1 VTQTLKKE
9 CALSLVWVVFFSWG
23 FSLISFFQF
32 FYVAQAFHQRR
43 SKVGRFSEGRVEANP
58 GLKDCHC
65 FDCADGRG
73 VSLLCKEYALYPC
86 NNPKKKKN
94 RGAGCLPCCCFDA
107 EIVFKSYVRNA
118 GTIHTVCQP
127 RENLEPHSN
136 RRKKGFTPVITIV
149 L

>member
-1 VTQTLKKE
+1 LKKE
-9 CALSLVWVVFFSWG
+9 CDTNLEKGMCFVAGLGGFFSWG

-86 NNPKKKKN
+86 NNPKKKKSW
-94 RGAGCLPCCCFDA
+94 GGLLA
-107 EIVFKSYVRNA
+107 
-118 GTIHTVCQP
+118 
-127 RENLEPHSN
+127 
-136 RRKKGFTPVITIV
+136 V
-149 L
+149 LLF